1 MKDLQ
6 TVLDALENGIKVR
19 NCEGGTKY
27 QPPLEAEAIAI
38 VKQMMQSEPIAWL
51 SIDSIGERYLC
62 FSKPRDNDQVQAL
75 YAAPRTSAEP
85 LYLAPK
91 DTP

>member
-1 MKDLQ
+1 MTNQQLQ
-6 TVLDALENGIKVR
+6 TVLDALESLQR
-19 NCEGGTKY
+19 YDGTLTGA
-27 QPPLEAEAIAI
+27 QVTEAIAI

-75 YAAPRTSAEP
+75 YAAPRTPAEL
-85 LYLAPK
+85 LYAAPK

>member
-1 MKDLQ
+1 MTNQQLQ
-6 TVLDALENGIKVR
+6 TVLDVLESLQR
-19 NCEGGTKY
+19 YDGTLTGA
-27 QPPLEAEAIAI
+27 QVTEAITTI
-38 VKQMMQSEPIAWL
+38 KQMMQAEPIAWL

-62 FSKPRDNDQVQAL
+62 FSKPQDNDPVQAL

-85 LYLAPK
+85 LYSAPK